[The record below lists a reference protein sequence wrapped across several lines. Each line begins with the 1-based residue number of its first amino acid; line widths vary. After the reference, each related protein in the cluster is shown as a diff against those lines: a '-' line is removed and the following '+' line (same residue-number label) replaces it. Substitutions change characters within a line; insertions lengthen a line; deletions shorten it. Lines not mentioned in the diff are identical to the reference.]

1 MTQHFNLYI
10 SNKVGVA
17 LLHLLHYAATL
28 TANKV
33 HLFLYIF
40 MLVDLLFY
48 AHTYGCICASMYVY
62 VYVMLLLFFEL
73 LNLLI
78 CVLFICTLTIQNTTT
93 KYKKK

>member
-1 MTQHFNLYI
+1 
-10 SNKVGVA
+10 
-17 LLHLLHYAATL
+17 
-28 TANKV
+28 
-33 HLFLYIF
+33 

-93 KYKKK
+93 KYKKKWVNEKSKLQQQNMKNT